1 MPVPKHI
8 SKLTSFIVMDILE
21 TAQTMEQQGITVIH
35 LEIGEPD
42 FPPSPEVKQAI
53 LRGVNQDFTHY
64 THSQGMLPLREA
76 LAEYYLKKYN
86 LNIHPDQFFITQ
98 GTSPALLMTLN
109 LLLNPGDE
117 VIITDPC
124 YACYPNFIQALNAKP
139 IRIPIFE
146 QSGYKIEIELVKK
159 HLTSKTKAM
168 LINSPANPTGI
179 ILSSSNLKQLADLAE
194 EKNFFI
200 ISDEIYHG
208 LVYDT
213 KEHSILEFTNN
224 AFVLNGF
231 SKLFAMTGLRLGYII
246 APQPFIPFLRKMAQN
261 FFICANSLAQLAGI
275 AALTSSKEYV
285 QNMVKTFSKRRKFIL
300 KELKDLGFNLP
311 VEPQGAFYVF
321 VNASHLTKKFAGSSL
336 KLAQDILKKAH
347 VGITPGI
354 DFGPRGEGYLRFS
367 YANSLDNLKQGLKRL
382 KRYLNSF

>member
-21 TAQTMEQQGITVIH
+21 TAQTMEQQGTSVIH

-76 LAEYYLKKYN
+76 LSEYYLKKYK

-159 HLTSKTKAM
+159 HLTSRTKVM

-179 ILSSSNLKQLADLAE
+179 LLSSSNLKQLADLAE

-246 APQPFIPFLRKMAQN
+246 APRPFIPFLRKMAQN

-275 AALTSSKEYV
+275 AALTSSEEYV

-300 KELKDLGFNLP
+300 KELKKLGFNLP

-382 KRYLNSF
+382 QHYLNSF